1 MCGICDDVA
10 PKCGWILANC
20 VEDFFAGWEDR
31 AIPCD
36 EDWEEDSWVREL
48 HEEAA
53 LEARQRRTDALPQAP
68 PSKKR
73 SRPSGR
79 TAFCGSLPGGGVQA
93 SALSQNSPRALAGT
107 GIEEV
112 EPELRAES
120 VSWFETSPS
129 FFNDSEVLAATL
141 LVIKSGVATDK
152 ELESWASVAITES
165 DRVKQLGDSW
175 VEPDKPEWQG
185 SKTSIPYI
193 YQPLWNALT
202 QTQWENE
209 DLEQIGKA
217 MKVSSSV
224 CV

>member
-1 MCGICDDVA
+1 M
-10 PKCGWILANC
+10 
-20 VEDFFAGWEDR
+20 
-31 AIPCD
+31 
-36 EDWEEDSWVREL
+36 
-48 HEEAA
+48 
-53 LEARQRRTDALPQAP
+53 
-68 PSKKR
+68 
-73 SRPSGR
+73 
-79 TAFCGSLPGGGVQA
+79 
-93 SALSQNSPRALAGT
+93 
-107 GIEEV
+107 

-129 FFNDSEVLAATL
+129 FYNDSEVLAATL

-202 QTQWENE
+202 QTQWQNE